1 MPVDLTKPFQ
11 PNTKHAYY
19 FKSVSYF
26 SAEALRSDAA
36 REGFGTRLSAPA
48 ARLKGMDHSISL
60 SQHVNA
66 SPEKVWAVISDIPGS
81 AATLSGVESI
91 QMVSEGP
98 YGEGT
103 RWKETRSMMGRR
115 ETVEMWVS
123 QADPPRSTTVKA
135 LQGGAD
141 YTTRFTLEERDG
153 GTDLGLT
160 FGAEVLRPTIVSRL
174 MLAVFGRMGMNLTRK
189 ALARDLAE
197 IAAKAEQP

>member
-1 MPVDLTKPFQ
+1 
-11 PNTKHAYY
+11 
-19 FKSVSYF
+19 
-26 SAEALRSDAA
+26 
-36 REGFGTRLSAPA
+36 
-48 ARLKGMDHSISL
+48 MDHSTSL
-60 SQHVNA
+60 TQHVNA
-66 SPEKVWAVISDIPGS
+66 RPEKVWAVISDIPGS

-141 YTTRFTLEERDG
+141 YTSRFTLAERDG
-153 GTDLGLT
+153 GTDLTLI
-160 FGAEVLRPTIVSRL
+160 FGAEVLKPTVLSRVMMAL
-174 MLAVFGRMGMNLTRK
+174 FGRIGMSITRK
-189 ALARDLAE
+189 ALAKDLAE
-197 IAAKAEQP
+197 IAAKAESL

>member
-1 MPVDLTKPFQ
+1 
-11 PNTKHAYY
+11 
-19 FKSVSYF
+19 
-26 SAEALRSDAA
+26 
-36 REGFGTRLSAPA
+36 
-48 ARLKGMDHSISL
+48 MDHSISL

-66 SPEKVWAVISDIPGS
+66 SPEKVWQVISDVPGS
-81 AATLSGVESI
+81 AATLSGVESN

-141 YTTRFTLEERDG
+141 YTSRFTLEERG
-153 GTDLGLT
+153 SGTDLTMT
-160 FGAEVLRPTIVSRL
+160 FGAEVLRPTVFSRL
-174 MLAVFGRMGMNLTRK
+174 MLAVFGRMGLNMARK
-189 ALARDLAE
+189 ALAKDLAE
-197 IAAKAEQP
+197 IAAKAEQL